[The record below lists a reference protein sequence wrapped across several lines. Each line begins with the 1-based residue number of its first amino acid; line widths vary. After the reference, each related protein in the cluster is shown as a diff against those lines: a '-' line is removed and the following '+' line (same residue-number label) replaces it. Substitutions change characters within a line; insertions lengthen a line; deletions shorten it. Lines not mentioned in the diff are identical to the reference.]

1 VIHHARHLQEDQMFD
16 CYVAERAG
24 EALDPPVAEH
34 LADCPPCGARY
45 ADLARFMD
53 TLRTDVEVET
63 DAMFPPERLQ
73 AQRREIARRIEAV
86 ARPARVISF
95 PTQLVRR
102 TMGGSGSR
110 TAPRWAA
117 AAAAAG
123 LFVGIALGASYPW
136 ESRIGMT
143 RQGLANNSSDGRGAR
158 LAPAASRASHTVD
171 TADDEFLSELE
182 LALDRPTTRELAA
195 FDAFT
200 PHVREIR
207 DIR

>member
-1 VIHHARHLQEDQMFD
+1 MFD
-16 CYVAERAG
+16 CYFAERAG
-24 EALDPPVAEH
+24 DALDPPVAEH

-53 TLRTDVEVET
+53 TLRSEADAET
-63 DAMFPPERLQ
+63 DAVFSPERLQ
-73 AQRREIARRIEAV
+73 AHRREIARRIDAV

-102 TMGGSGSR
+102 TMTMGGSGSR

-123 LFVGIALGASYPW
+123 LFIGVALGASYPW
-136 ESRIGMT
+136 ESRIGT
-143 RQGLANNSSDGRGAR
+143 ARQSLVNNSSDARGAR
-158 LAPAASRASHTVD
+158 LAPVASRAIYTTD
-171 TADDEFLSELE
+171 TADDEAFLSELE
-182 LALDRPTTRELAA
+182 LALDRPSTRELAA